1 MDKAQKEYYLREQL
15 KAIRKELG
23 DGPDADEELED
34 ITKAI
39 EKAGLPADV
48 RKEADKQLKRLATM
62 HGDSAEAS
70 VVRTYLDWL
79 AELPWKKMSK
89 DQLDI
94 VKAKDVLD
102 EDHYGL
108 TKIKDRILEYLS
120 VRKLNPDS
128 KGPILCFAG
137 PPGVGKTS
145 LGRSIARALGRKFQ
159 RISLGGM
166 RDEAEIRGHRRTY
179 IGAMPG
185 RIIQAMKQAG
195 TRNPVIILDEIDK
208 LGNDFRGD
216 PSSALL
222 EALDPEQNFNFSD
235 HYLNVPFRS
244 LQGAVHLHGEPS
256 GEHPRP
262 APRPSGDHFPARL
275 YAAGK
280 AGHCPQVHPSQG
292 NARKRVEGPR
302 TDLARCGDEPHHPR
316 VHP

>member
-1 MDKAQKEYYLREQL
+1 MGVLSNVNEPGRLSDLIAANLRLKMEEAQEILQCVDPMDRLRLIITHLVHESEVATMQIKIQTSAREGMDKAQKEYYLREQL

-108 TKIKDRILEYLS
+108 TKIK
-120 VRKLNPDS
+120 
-128 KGPILCFAG
+128 
-137 PPGVGKTS
+137 
-145 LGRSIARALGRKFQ
+145 
-159 RISLGGM
+159 
-166 RDEAEIRGHRRTY
+166 
-179 IGAMPG
+179 
-185 RIIQAMKQAG
+185 
-195 TRNPVIILDEIDK
+195 
-208 LGNDFRGD
+208 
-216 PSSALL
+216 
-222 EALDPEQNFNFSD
+222 
-235 HYLNVPFRS
+235 
-244 LQGAVHLHGEPS
+244 AVSYTHLTLPT
-256 GEHPRP
+256 
-262 APRPSGDHFPARL
+262 
-275 YAAGK
+275 
-280 AGHCPQVHPSQG
+280 
-292 NARKRVEGPR
+292 N
-302 TDLARCGDEPHHPR
+302 
-316 VHP
+316 